1 MIIISETPKLDVL
14 VAIDK
19 EASRVKGL
27 MDTISL
33 LTDSPENT
41 LAVVNYVHKNAVLKG
56 IEGNLKKGL
65 DTRSELIPALGY
77 ALTQLDLWL
86 PKLRERILKSKTT
99 VYDAE
104 TISFKEKGILDTV
117 STLDFFNRYAT
128 MVLNIVLTQAGKEVN
143 MNSFLTKVDMVF
155 FNDTAKYFSGLLIR
169 FSQSIKSLEEMID
182 NLSDETYDATS
193 EEIIRGTLGERAVA
207 PLRGLAP
214 HELNPVYW
222 YKRQVMKRD
231 VKLISSANE
240 EIEMLAMKIAR
251 LNNRRNG
258 IEDPEIDRQIEMYQD
273 ELIKRQ
279 GKIMQ
284 IEAKYGN

>member
-27 MDTISL
+27 IDTIRL
-33 LTDSPENT
+33 LSDSPENAI
-41 LAVVNYVHKNAVLKG
+41 AVEAYVQKNAVLKG
-56 IEGNLKKGL
+56 IEGSLKKGL
-65 DTRSELIPALGY
+65 DSRAQLIPALGY
-77 ALTQLDLWL
+77 AVSQLDMWL
-86 PKLRERILKSKTT
+86 PKLRERIVKSKTS
-99 VYDAE
+99 VYDAQ
-104 TISFKEKGILDTV
+104 TVTFKEKGILDTI
-117 STLDFFNRYAT
+117 SALDFFNRYAT
-128 MVLNIVLTQAGKEVN
+128 MVLNIALTQAGKEVN
-143 MNSFLTKVDMVF
+143 MHSFLTKVDLTF
-155 FNDTAKYFSGLLIR
+155 FNDTSKYFSGLLIR

-193 EEIIRGTLGERAVA
+193 EDIIRGTLGDNAVA

-214 HELNPVYW
+214 HHLNPVYW
-222 YKRQVMKRD
+222 YRRQKMKSD
-231 VKLISSANE
+231 VKLISSTNE

-258 IEDPEIDRQIEMYQD
+258 VEDPEIDRQIEMYQD